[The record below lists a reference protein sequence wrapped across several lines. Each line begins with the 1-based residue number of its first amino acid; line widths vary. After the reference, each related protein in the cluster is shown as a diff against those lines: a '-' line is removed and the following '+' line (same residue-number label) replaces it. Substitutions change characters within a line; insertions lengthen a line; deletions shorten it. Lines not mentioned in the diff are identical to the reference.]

1 MRVLFL
7 TDDLD
12 SDACQGILNKVFERL
27 EHSKVHLLLQ
37 TPDRLVARLT
47 FLRVHQVGRLI
58 DPLRRLFVVDLIQAE
73 PEGFPGS
80 GLHLVLHPAPD

>member
-12 SDACQGILNKVFERL
+12 SDTCRGVLSEILEAL
-27 EHSKVHLLLQ
+27 EHSNVDLLLQ

-47 FLRVHQVGRLI
+47 FSVSIRWG
-58 DPLRRLFVVDLIQAE
+58 D
-73 PEGFPGS
+73 
-80 GLHLVLHPAPD
+80 